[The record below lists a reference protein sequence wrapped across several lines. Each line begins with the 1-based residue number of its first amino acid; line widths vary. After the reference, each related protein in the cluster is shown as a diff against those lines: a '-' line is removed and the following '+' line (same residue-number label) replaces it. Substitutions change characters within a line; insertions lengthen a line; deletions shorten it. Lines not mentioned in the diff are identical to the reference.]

1 MSSERSARPG
11 SRETS
16 HSLNTFVSVVGSEDG
31 CLQSESFVPKAGRPR
46 VVSILQLAW
55 FGGRVGVFIEKHS
68 SRKQGDL
75 AQRWHSPRRS
85 SSDRMTA
92 VLKEVAGQESFI

>member
-16 HSLNTFVSVVGSEDG
+16 HSLNTIGGLVGREFF
-31 CLQSESFVPKAGRPR
+31 L
-46 VVSILQLAW
+46 
-55 FGGRVGVFIEKHS
+55 VFTEKHS
-68 SRKQGDL
+68 SGKQGDL
-75 AQRWHSPRRS
+75 AQRWHSPRCS
-85 SSDRMTA
+85 SSDRKTA